1 MVSAD
6 FSGPTLVMLAL
17 GVVIVFAVLFGVRL
31 LYGAAVGLGTTS
43 ELAGKDNFA
52 FGIGLAGMTLGVAIV
67 LAGVAEGGYAA
78 SIGEEV
84 SVLVVYAAVGLGLM
98 WLTRLIFDR
107 VSIPAFSVRAEIRGG
122 NVPIAIVE
130 AGNVIATA
138 VMVNAVLRWSEG
150 SLAAALVAVV
160 AGYAVTQ
167 AILTATAC
175 YRVWLFGLRN
185 PGRRFQNVVQEGNTA
200 LALRFAG
207 FQMGVA
213 LAVTAAARLVAYDP
227 AGDPIVQALIWGACS
242 VVLAAV
248 LIVLSL
254 LAERFVLH
262 GIDVSQEVDREHN
275 IGVALTEVAV
285 YAGIGLL
292 FNGLLA

>member
-6 FSGPTLVMLAL
+6 LSGQTLAMLAL
-17 GVVIVFAVLFGVRL
+17 GLAIVFAVLLSVRM
-31 LYGAAVGLGTTS
+31 LYGAAAGLDTTS
-43 ELAGKDNFA
+43 ELADKDNFA
-52 FGIGLAGMTLGVAIV
+52 FGIGLAGMTLGVAIM
-67 LAGVAEGGYAA
+67 LGGVAQGDFAA
-78 SIGEEV
+78 SVGEEATA
-84 SVLVVYAAVGLGLM
+84 LVVYAVLGLALM

-107 VSIPAFSVRAEIRGG
+107 VSIPAFSVKAEIQNG

-130 AGNVIATA
+130 AGNVLATA
-138 VMVNAVLRWSEG
+138 VMVRAVMQWSEG
-150 SLAAALVAVV
+150 SLGAALIAVV

-167 AILTATAC
+167 VILTGTTW
-175 YRVWLFGLRN
+175 YRVWLFGRRN
-185 PGRRFQNVVQEGNTA
+185 AGKRFQDVVQEGNTA

-213 LAVTAAARLVAYDP
+213 LAVTAASQVVEYDP
-227 AGDPIVQALIWGACS
+227 GGDPVNQALIWGACS
-242 VVLAAV
+242 VILAAT

-254 LAERFVLH
+254 LAERFVLRR
-262 GIDVSQEVDREHN
+262 IDVSEEVDRQRN

-285 YAGIGLL
+285 YTGIGLL

>member
-17 GVVIVFAVLFGVRL
+17 GVVIVFAVLFSVRL
-31 LYGAAVGLGTTS
+31 LYGAAAGLDTTS

-52 FGIGLAGMTLGVAIV
+52 FGIGLAGMTLGVAIM
-67 LAGVAEGGYAA
+67 LTGVAEGGYAA

-84 SVLVVYAAVGLGLM
+84 SALVIYAALGLVLM

-107 VSIPAFSVRAEIRGG
+107 VSIPAFSVKAEIQNG

-130 AGNVIATA
+130 AGNVLATA
-138 VMVNAVLRWSEG
+138 VMVSAVMRWSEG
-150 SLAAALVAVV
+150 SLAAALTAVL
-160 AGYAVTQ
+160 AGYVVTQ
-167 AILTATAC
+167 VILTATTY

-185 PGRRFQNVVQEGNTA
+185 AGKRFQNVVQEGNTA

-213 LAVTAAARLVAYDP
+213 LAVTAAAQVVVYDP

-242 VVLAAV
+242 LVLAAV

-254 LAERFVLH
+254 LAERFVLRS
-262 GIDVSQEVDREHN
+262 IDVSEEVDRQSN

-285 YAGIGLL
+285 YAGIGLV

>member
-6 FSGPTLVMLAL
+6 LSGQTLAMLAL
-17 GVVIVFAVLFGVRL
+17 GLAIVFAVLLSVRM
-31 LYGAAVGLGTTS
+31 LYGAAAGLDTTS
-43 ELAGKDNFA
+43 ELADKDNFA
-52 FGIGLAGMTLGVAIV
+52 FGIGLAGMTLGVAIM
-67 LAGVAEGGYAA
+67 LGGVAEGDFAA
-78 SIGEEV
+78 SVEEEA
-84 SVLVVYAAVGLGLM
+84 SALVVYAVLGLALM

-107 VSIPAFSVRAEIRGG
+107 VSIPAFSVKAEIRNG

-130 AGNVIATA
+130 AGNVLATA
-138 VMVNAVLRWSEG
+138 VMVRAVIQWSEG

-160 AGYAVTQ
+160 AGYVVTQ
-167 AILTATAC
+167 VILTGTTW
-175 YRVWLFGLRN
+175 YRVWLFARRN
-185 PGRRFQNVVQEGNTA
+185 AGKRFQDVVQDGNTA

-213 LAVTAAARLVAYDP
+213 LAVTAAAQLVEYDP
-227 AGDPIVQALIWGACS
+227 GGDPIVQALIWGACS
-242 VVLAAV
+242 VILAAI

-254 LAERFVLH
+254 LAERFVLRR
-262 GIDVSQEVDREHN
+262 IDVSEEVDRQRN

>member
-6 FSGPTLVMLAL
+6 LSGQTLAMLAL
-17 GVVIVFAVLFGVRL
+17 GLAIVFAVLLSVRM
-31 LYGAAVGLGTTS
+31 LYGAAAGLDTTS
-43 ELAGKDNFA
+43 ELADKDNFA
-52 FGIGLAGMTLGVAIV
+52 FGIGLAGMTLGVAIM
-67 LAGVAEGGYAA
+67 LGGVAEGDFAA
-78 SIGEEV
+78 SVEEEA
-84 SVLVVYAAVGLGLM
+84 SALVVYAVLGLALM

-107 VSIPAFSVRAEIRGG
+107 VSIPAFSVKAEIRNG

-130 AGNVIATA
+130 AGNVLATA
-138 VMVNAVLRWSEG
+138 VMVRAVIQWSEG

-160 AGYAVTQ
+160 AGYVVTQ
-167 AILTATAC
+167 VILTGTTW
-175 YRVWLFGLRN
+175 YRVWLFARRN
-185 PGRRFQNVVQEGNTA
+185 AGKRFQDVVQEGNTA

-213 LAVTAAARLVAYDP
+213 LAVTAAAQVVEYAP
-227 AGDPIVQALIWGACS
+227 GGDPIVQALIWGACS
-242 VVLAAV
+242 VVLAAI
-248 LIVLSL
+248 LIALSL
-254 LAERFVLH
+254 LAERFVLRR
-262 GIDVSQEVDREHN
+262 IDVSEEVDRQRN

>member
-1 MVSAD
+1 MLSAD
-6 FSGPTLVMLAL
+6 FSGPTLIMLTL
-17 GVVIVFAVLFGVRL
+17 GVAIVFAVLFSVRV
-31 LYGAAVGLGTTS
+31 LYGAAAGLDTAS

-52 FGIGLAGMTLGVAIV
+52 FGVGLAGMTLGVAIM
-67 LAGVAEGGYAA
+67 LTGVAEGGYAA

-84 SVLVVYAAVGLGLM
+84 SVLVVYAVLGLALT

-107 VSIPAFSVRAEIRGG
+107 VSLPTFSVKAEIQNG

-130 AGNVIATA
+130 AGNVLATA
-138 VMVNAVLRWSEG
+138 VMVRAVMLWSEG
-150 SLAAALVAVV
+150 SLATALIAVL

-167 AILTATAC
+167 VILTATTC
-175 YRVWLFGLRN
+175 YRVWLFGRRN
-185 PGRRFQNVVQEGNTA
+185 PGERFQNVVQAGNTA

-213 LAVTAAARLVAYDP
+213 LAVTAASQIVLYDP
-227 AGDPIVQALIWGACS
+227 AGNPVMQALIWGACS
-242 VVLAAV
+242 VVLAAA
-248 LIVLSL
+248 LIVLSR
-254 LAERFVLH
+254 LAEWFVLRS
-262 GIDVSQEVDREHN
+262 IDVSEEVDRQSN

>member
-1 MVSAD
+1 MLSAD

-17 GVVIVFAVLFGVRL
+17 GVVVVFAVLCGVRL
-31 LYGAAVGLGTTS
+31 LYGAAAGLRTTS

-52 FGIGLAGMTLGVAIV
+52 FGIGLAGMTLGVAIM

-78 SIGEEV
+78 SIGEEL

-107 VSIPAFSVRAEIRGG
+107 VSIPAFSVKAEIRNG

-150 SLAAALVAVV
+150 SLAAALTAVV
-160 AGYAVTQ
+160 AGYVVTQ
-167 AILTATAC
+167 AILTATTR

-185 PGRRFQNVVQEGNTA
+185 RGRRFQNVVQEGNTA

-213 LAVTAAARLVAYDP
+213 LAVTAASALVVYDP
-227 AGDPIVQALIWGACS
+227 AGNPVVQALIWGACS
-242 VVLAAV
+242 VVLAAA

-262 GIDVSQEVDREHN
+262 GIDVSEEVDRQRN